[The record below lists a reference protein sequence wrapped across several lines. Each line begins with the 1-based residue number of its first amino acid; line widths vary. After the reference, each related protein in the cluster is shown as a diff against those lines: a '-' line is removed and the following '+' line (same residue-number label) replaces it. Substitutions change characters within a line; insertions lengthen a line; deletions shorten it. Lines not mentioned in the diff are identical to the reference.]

1 MKRNRTTQ
9 TRSVGGYGIVHL
21 RRWFKCLFMSLLAL
35 VFVIAGCDTQAKTG
49 GLAGAG
55 IGALAGQVIGGS
67 TGATLAGAAIGAG
80 AGYIIGNEGDKK
92 RAAVYN
98 YDTPTPLTGTRWKV
112 TRLDMDD
119 PPIYD
124 SITVEFKPNGEVV
137 TTKYEPGG
145 TTTITE
151 EHYRIVGDTL
161 IINKPGYIVN
171 AKYRIRGS
179 QMTVTA
185 PEFTTVLQKMG

>member
-1 MKRNRTTQ
+1 MKKSRTTQ
-9 TRSVGGYGIVHL
+9 TGSIGEYGIIHL
-21 RRWFKCLFMSLLAL
+21 RWWFKCLFVSLLAL
-35 VFVIAGCDTQAKTG
+35 VFVIAGCDTQARTG
-49 GLAGAG
+49 TLAGAG

-92 RAAVYN
+92 RAAVYDYN
-98 YDTPTPLTGTRWKV
+98 TPTSLTGTRWKV

-124 SITVEFKPNGEVV
+124 SITVEFKSNGEVV
-137 TTKYEPGG
+137 TTRHEPGG
-145 TTTITE
+145 TMTVTE
-151 EHYRIVGDTL
+151 ERYRIVGDTL
-161 IINKPGYIVN
+161 VINKPGYIVN
-171 AKYRIRGS
+171 AKYRIQGS

-185 PEFTTVLQKMG
+185 PEFTAVLQKMG

>member
-1 MKRNRTTQ
+1 MKKSRTTQ
-9 TRSVGGYGIVHL
+9 TGSIGEYGIIHL
-21 RRWFKCLFMSLLAL
+21 RWWFKCLFVSLLAL
-35 VFVIAGCDTQAKTG
+35 VFVIAGCDTQAGTG
-49 GLAGAG
+49 TLAGAG

-92 RAAVYN
+92 RAAVYDYN
-98 YDTPTPLTGTRWKV
+98 TPTSLTGTRWKV

-124 SITVEFKPNGEVV
+124 SITVEFKSNGEVV
-137 TTKYEPGG
+137 TARHEPGG
-145 TTTITE
+145 TMTVTE
-151 EHYRIVGDTL
+151 ERYRIVGDTL
-161 IINKPGYIVN
+161 VINKPGYIVN
-171 AKYRIRGS
+171 AKYRIQGS

-185 PEFTTVLQKMG
+185 PEFKAVLQKMG

>member
-9 TRSVGGYGIVHL
+9 TKKIGGYGIIHL
-21 RRWFKCLFMSLLAL
+21 RRWLKCLFVSLLAL

-49 GLAGAG
+49 ALTGAG

-80 AGYIIGNEGDKK
+80 AGYMIGNEGDKK

-98 YDTPTPLTGTRWKV
+98 YDTPTSLTGTRWKV
-112 TRLDMDD
+112 TRLNMDN

-124 SITVEFKPNGEVV
+124 SITVEFKANGEVV
-137 TTKYEPGG
+137 TTRHEPGG
-145 TTTITE
+145 TMTVTE
-151 EHYRIVGDTL
+151 ERYRIVGDTL
-161 IINKPGYIVN
+161 VINKPGYIVN
-171 AKYRIRGS
+171 AKYRIQGS

-185 PEFTTVLQKMG
+185 PEFTAVLQKMG

>member
-1 MKRNRTTQ
+1 MKRNGTTQ
-9 TRSVGGYGIVHL
+9 AQSIGGYGIIHL
-21 RRWFKCLFMSLLAL
+21 RRWFKCLFVSLLAL
-35 VFVIAGCDTQAKTG
+35 VFAIAGCDTQAKTG
-49 GLAGAG
+49 TLAGAG
-55 IGALAGQVIGGS
+55 IGALAGQAIGGS

-98 YDTPTPLTGTRWKV
+98 YNTPTPLTGTRWKV
-112 TRLDMDD
+112 ARLDMDD

-137 TTKYEPGG
+137 TTRYEPGG

-151 EHYRIVGDTL
+151 ERYRIVGDTL

-171 AKYRIRGS
+171 AKYRIQGGK
-179 QMTVTA
+179 MTVTA
-185 PEFTTVLQKMG
+185 PEFTAVLQKMG